1 MATLNNNQVF
11 TVIKSVLAQ
20 TVGGEITA
28 TNLQGIIDTGND
40 PSVIGSKEQFTQA
53 LVNTLAKNWYTD
65 TAYRSQYY
73 DPFYVDNEKF
83 GAIVQT
89 ISVEVPEVR
98 ESQAWKTFE
107 NGVSQVGQYT
117 VYLPVVHSKYY
128 GKSVSWELPITI
140 TYEQWDT
147 AFKSASELSQF
158 VNYIMLM
165 IDNALTLHLENMN
178 ALNRNNFM
186 AEKIAYSKTPE
197 AKGVHKINLVEVF
210 AKLTGKNALTVKE
223 YLADEKA
230 LRNGVATI
238 NQYVDYFDKM
248 NTQFNTA
255 GRQRFTPDDRKV
267 LQVLSAFYTAIESV
281 SLTTAFNEQY
291 ARLKKDFQKVPF
303 WQSSNDF
310 DFNTVSSINVVTS
323 SDGTSVSQSG
333 IVAFLCDKWSI
344 MHTIK
349 SHRVAVKDFNP
360 EALTMYF
367 YQYRDQYM
375 NDLTMNAIVFTVEDY
390 TAKA

>member
-11 TVIKSVLAQ
+11 TVIKSVLEQ

-28 TNLQGIIDTGND
+28 TNLQDIIDTGND
-40 PSVIGSKEQFTQA
+40 STVIGSKEQFTQA
-53 LVNTLAKNWYTD
+53 LINTLAKNWYTD

-117 VYLPVVHSKYY
+117 VYLPVVHSRYY

-147 AFKSASELSQF
+147 AFTKPSELSQF

-165 IDNALTLHLENMN
+165 VDNALTLHLENMN

-186 AEKIAYSKTPE
+186 AEKIAYSKTPQ
-197 AKGVHKINLVEVF
+197 AKGVHKVNLVEVY
-210 AKLTGKNALTVKE
+210 AKLTGLNALTVNA
-223 YLADEKA
+223 YLSDEKA

-291 ARLKKDFQKVPF
+291 ARLNKDFQRVPF

-333 IVAFLCDKWSI
+333 IVAFLCDKWAI

-375 NDLTMNAIVFTVEDY
+375 NDLTMNAVVFTVEDY
-390 TAKA
+390 TAAA

>member
-1 MATLNNNQVF
+1 MANLNNNQVF
-11 TVIKSVLAQ
+11 EVIKSVLAQ
-20 TVGGEITA
+20 TVGGELTA
-28 TNLQGIIDTGND
+28 TNLQDIIDTGND
-40 PSVIGSKEQFTQA
+40 PTVIGSKEQFTQA

-73 DPFYVDNEKF
+73 DPFYVDSEQF

-98 ESQAWKTFE
+98 ESQAWRTFE
-107 NGVSQVGQYT
+107 NGVTQVGQYT
-117 VYLPVVHSKYY
+117 VYLPVVHTQYY

-147 AFKSASELSQF
+147 AFKSASELSEF
-158 VNYIMLM
+158 VNYVMLM
-165 IDNALTLHLENMN
+165 IDNALILHLENMN

-186 AEKIAYSKTPE
+186 AEKISYSQTE
-197 AKGVHKINLVEVF
+197 GASGVHVVNLVEVF
-210 AKLTGKNALTVKE
+210 AKLTGKNAFTVNE
-223 YLADEKA
+223 YLSDEKA

-255 GRQRFTPDDRKV
+255 GRQRFTPDNRKV

-303 WQSSNDF
+303 WQSSEGFDF
-310 DFNTVSSINVVTS
+310 DTVSSINVVTS
-323 SDGTSVSQSG
+323 SDGTSVEQSG
-333 IVAFLCDKWSI
+333 IVAFLCDKWAI

-375 NDLTMNAIVFTVEDY
+375 NDLTMNAVVFTVEDY
-390 TAKA
+390 TAE

>member
-40 PSVIGSKEQFTQA
+40 PTVIGSKEQFTQA
-53 LVNTLAKNWYTD
+53 LVNVLAKNWYTD
-65 TAYRSQYY
+65 TSYRSQYY

-117 VYLPVVHSKYY
+117 VYLPVVHSQYY

-186 AEKIAYSKTPE
+186 AEKIAYAKTPE
-197 AKGVHKINLVEVF
+197 AKGVHKINLVEVY
-210 AKLTGKNALTVKE
+210 AKLTGKNALTVNA
-223 YLADEKA
+223 YLSDEKA

-291 ARLKKDFQKVPF
+291 ARLKKDFQRVPF

-333 IVAFLCDKWSI
+333 IVAFLCDKWAI

-375 NDLTMNAIVFTVEDY
+375 NDLTMNAVVFTVEDY
-390 TAKA
+390 TAAA